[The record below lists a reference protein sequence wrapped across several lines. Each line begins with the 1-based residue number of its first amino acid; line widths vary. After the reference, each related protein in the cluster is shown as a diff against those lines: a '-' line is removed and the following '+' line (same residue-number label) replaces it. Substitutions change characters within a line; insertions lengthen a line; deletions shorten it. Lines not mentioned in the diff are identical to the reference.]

1 MTTANSWQQQARIQ
15 PMSKA
20 DFELA
25 WTLADFH
32 QQPGFQGAMNGHAL
46 KGLLARLLI
55 EGVTASSISER
66 CMLKER
72 QRQQL
77 LAYAKNLHAQLF
89 PRVGEMFVDDS
100 EGAPARRIR
109 LSPVH

>member
-1 MTTANSWQQQARIQ
+1 MTTANSWQQQARIE
-15 PMSKA
+15 PMSTA

-32 QQPGFQGAMNGHAL
+32 QQPDFQDAMNGYQT
-46 KGLLARLLI
+46 KGLVARMLI
-55 EGVTASSISER
+55 LGVAVKEICQRFS
-66 CMLKER
+66 LQER

-77 LAYAKNLHAQLF
+77 LAYAKDVHAQLF
-89 PRVGEMFVDDS
+89 PRVGQMFVDDS
-100 EGAPARRIR
+100 EGAPAHRIR

>member
-1 MTTANSWQQQARIQ
+1 
-15 PMSKA
+15 
-20 DFELA
+20 
-25 WTLADFH
+25 
-32 QQPGFQGAMNGHAL
+32 
-46 KGLLARLLI
+46 
-55 EGVTASSISER
+55 
-66 CMLKER
+66 MLKER

-77 LAYAKNLHAQLF
+77 LAYAKDLHAQLF